1 MAERTVNYIEPEVL
15 AARLLGEVASEREL
29 VVVDVRD
36 DDFDERV
43 IRGALHVPSAEF
55 PERVDEVLS
64 AHSHGKDVVF
74 HCSLSQVGLFHLLR
88 VENSFLFGLFFL
100 LLLLLL
106 LFFLFS
112 TCFRFPPLI
121 FLRSESCH
129 KILDARP
136 VLCTFLRLRDER

>member
-74 HCSLSQVGLFHLLR
+74 HCSLSQMRGPSCARFFASEMKDDATSHVYVLR
-88 VENSFLFGLFFL
+88 NGFRHW
-100 LLLLLL
+100 
-106 LFFLFS
+106 S
-112 TCFRFPPLI
+112 TRYGGNPRLTEP
-121 FLRSESCH
+121 RSAPDSP
-129 KILDARP
+129 ARK
-136 VLCTFLRLRDER
+136 